1 LISKNI
7 LCNDVPFNADQK
19 DAFLVPAKKAFGEI
33 SGWDETTIKSI
44 CSVIEI
50 IPPTQ
55 ILKLSAEAV
64 G

>member
-33 SGWDETTIKSI
+33 SGWDETAIKSI